1 MFIQDLRIKGFKG
14 FKNEAFITFKTPNG
28 EPGSGLN
35 IFVGENNTG
44 KSTAFEAIDYLRNG
58 TKKDISDIK
67 HKNSEEDARV
77 EVTFQGDIESVINNF
92 SQPNKVDVFKQYI
105 FEEEGACR
113 LRLWRSTEDSKQ
125 VKLWNNE
132 SKQYQNQSGID
143 APVKKLFET
152 NFVWADT
159 NPNDEAS
166 FGATTI
172 CGNLLREIATNFT
185 ETAGYRDFSTKFHE
199 VFNSQSSG
207 LRLELIKIEEKV
219 QSIFKE
225 LFGTA
230 KISFHF
236 EELKIDSFFKNSTI
250 EIDDGIK
257 TPMHEKGNGMQRA
270 VALALLQVYAEEL
283 TKNPNLSEPP
293 KPFFLFID
301 EPEIC
306 LHPNGQEKLLSALI
320 EISKTK
326 QIFLTTHSPYFLA
339 TKYLKNIGLH
349 IFNKNVD
356 LLLVEEASVK
366 PLLPWSPSW
375 GEINFR
381 AYKLP
386 TEEFHNELYGHLQ
399 ETSSQFSLQAFDGWL
414 NNNGIQCSKT
424 WTKEKNGAPLSPE
437 QVTLQTFIRNKIHH
451 PENTT
456 MRAEIFTT
464 DELYQ
469 SICEMVAIS
478 ESNGIP
484 EG

>member
-1 MFIQDLRIKGFKG
+1 MFIKDLRISGFKG
-14 FKNEAFITFKTPNG
+14 FKNETFIAFKTPNG
-28 EPGSGLN
+28 DPGSGLN

-67 HKNSEEDARV
+67 HKNTEEDAKV
-77 EVTFQGDIESVINNF
+77 EITFNGNIESVIDNF
-92 SQPNKVDVFKQYI
+92 SQPNKIEIFKQYI
-105 FEEEGACR
+105 FEEENSQK

-125 VKLWNNE
+125 IKLWNNE

-143 APVKKLFET
+143 APVKRLFET

-159 NPNDEAS
+159 NPNEEVS

-172 CGNLLREIATNFT
+172 CGNLLREIVTNFT
-185 ETAGYRDFSTKFHE
+185 ETDGYKDFNTKFHE
-199 VFNSQSSG
+199 VFNSQESG

-236 EELKIDSFFKNSTI
+236 EELKIDSFFKNTTI
-250 EIDDGIK
+250 EVDDGIK
-257 TPMHEKGNGMQRA
+257 TPMQEKGNGMQRA
-270 VALALLQVYAEEL
+270 VALALLQVYAQEL
-283 TKNPNLSEPP
+283 IKNPNASDPP

-306 LHPNGQEKLLSALI
+306 LHPNGQEKLLNALI

-326 QIFLTTHSPYFLA
+326 QVFLTTHSPYFLA

-349 IFNKNVD
+349 IFNKD
-356 LLLVEEASVK
+356 ADALLVEEASVK

-399 ETSSQFSLQAFDGWL
+399 EASSKFNLSSFNQWL
-414 NNNGIQCSKT
+414 NENGLENSKT
-424 WTKEKNGAPLSPE
+424 WTKEIKSIPQAPDN
-437 QVTLQTFIRNKIHH
+437 VTLQTFIRNKIHH
-451 PENTT
+451 PENIT
-456 MRAEIFTT
+456 MRSNIFTT
-464 DELYQ
+464 LELYK
-469 SICEMVAIS
+469 SIS
-478 ESNGIP
+478 EMINLIEAQKYSAK
-484 EG
+484 

>member
-1 MFIQDLRIKGFKG
+1 MFIQDLKISGFKG
-14 FKNEAFITFKTPNG
+14 FKSEVLITFNTPNG
-28 EPGSGLN
+28 SPGSGLN

-44 KSTAFEAIDYLRNG
+44 KSTAFEAIEYLRNG
-58 TKKDISDIK
+58 TKKDLSDIK
-67 HKNSEEDARV
+67 HKNSEDDAKV
-77 EVTFQGDIESVINNF
+77 EVTFKGNIESVIDNF
-92 SQPNKVDVFKQYI
+92 SQPNKVEVFKQYI
-105 FEEEGACR
+105 FQEENEYK

-125 VKLWNNE
+125 VKLWNDQ

-185 ETAGYRDFSTKFHE
+185 ESDGYKAFNTKFHE
-199 VFNSQSSG
+199 VFNSQDSG

-225 LFGTA
+225 LFGAA

-236 EELKIDSFFKNSTI
+236 EELKIDSFFKNTTI

-283 TKNPNLSEPP
+283 TRNPNVTEPS

-306 LHPNGQEKLLSALI
+306 LHPHGQEKLLRALI
-320 EISKTK
+320 EISKSK
-326 QIFLTTHSPYFLA
+326 QVFLTTHSPYFLA
-339 TKYLKNIGLH
+339 TKFIKNIGLH
-349 IFNKNVD
+349 IFNRDSDV
-356 LLLVEEASVK
+356 LLVEEASVK

-386 TEEFHNELYGHLQ
+386 TEEFHNELYGYLQ
-399 ETSSQFSLQAFDGWL
+399 EISSSSTLPAFDNWL
-414 NNNGIQCSKT
+414 NSNGIQYSKA
-424 WTKEKNGAPLSPE
+424 WIREKNGIPMPPE
-437 QVTLQTFIRNKIHH
+437 NVTLQTFIRNKIHH
-451 PENTT
+451 PENST
-456 MRAEIFTT
+456 MRTEAFTS
-464 DELYQ
+464 DELHK
-469 SICEMVAIS
+469 SICEMVKIV
-478 ESNGIP
+478 EIK
-484 EG
+484 EI